1 LTGEI
6 HDHYG
11 ASQRRICTTL
21 RFNRKSIRYQ
31 PKRSPFNEALLLR
44 IKELSAARVRYG
56 QRRIHV
62 LLQREGWAVNHK
74 RVARLYRREG
84 LSLRA
89 KAPKRRRSCT
99 ARSVRLAP
107 TQPNHV
113 WSMDFMHD
121 RLMDDGRR
129 PFRLLT
135 VVDIFTRECLALD
148 VATGFR
154 ARSVVE
160 ILARLVSA
168 RGRPNAIRCDQGT
181 EFTAEALDQWAYNNH
196 VELDFSRPGKPTDN
210 AFIEAFNASVRKELL
225 NTSWFDTLES
235 VRRATRAWRREYNEV
250 RPHRSLANK
259 TPEAFARAAKMAS

>member
-1 LTGEI
+1 MTGDLHER
-6 HDHYG
+6 YR
-11 ASQRRICTTL
+11 ASQRRVCTTL
-21 RFNRKSIRYQ
+21 QFNRKSIRYR
-31 PKRSPFNEALLLR
+31 PKRNPFNEALLLR

-56 QRRIHV
+56 RRRIHV

-121 RLMDDGRR
+121 RLMDDRRR

-135 VVDIFTRECLALD
+135 VVDIFTRECLALE

-160 ILARLVSA
+160 MGLSPFFKPPAIVGWGELSEIRRIPSA
-168 RGRPNAIRCDQGT
+168 
-181 EFTAEALDQWAYNNH
+181 
-196 VELDFSRPGKPTDN
+196 
-210 AFIEAFNASVRKELL
+210 
-225 NTSWFDTLES
+225 
-235 VRRATRAWRREYNEV
+235 
-250 RPHRSLANK
+250 
-259 TPEAFARAAKMAS
+259 

>member
-1 LTGEI
+1 MCSQKSSKAGQATTLTG
-6 HDHYG
+6 DLYG
-11 ASQRRICTTL
+11 NDTARVSGTSAQPYDSIA
-21 RFNRKSIRYQ
+21 NRSAISPRAIRSTK
-31 PKRSPFNEALLLR
+31 PLLLR

-62 LLQREGWAVNHK
+62 LLRREGWAVNHK

-121 RLMDDGRR
+121 RLMDDSRR

-135 VVDIFTRECLALD
+135 VVDIFTRECLALE

-160 ILARLVSA
+160 ILARIVSA
-168 RGRPNAIRCDQGT
+168 RGTPNAIRCDQGT

-196 VELDFSRPGKPTDN
+196 IELDFSRPGKPTDN
-210 AFIEAFNASVRKELL
+210 AFIEAFKRKR
-225 NTSWFDTLES
+225 SQR
-235 VRRATRAWRREYNEV
+235 VAEYV
-250 RPHRSLANK
+250 
-259 TPEAFARAAKMAS
+259 MV